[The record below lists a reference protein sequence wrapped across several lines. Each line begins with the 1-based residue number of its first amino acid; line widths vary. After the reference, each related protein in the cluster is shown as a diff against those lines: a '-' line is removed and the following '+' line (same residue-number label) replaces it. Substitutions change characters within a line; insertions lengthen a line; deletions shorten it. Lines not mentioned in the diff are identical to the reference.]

1 MPQLTMV
8 QALNLALDQSMASD
22 PDVLCMGQDI
32 AVNGGVFRVTKGLLE
47 KYGEKRVRDTQ
58 LAECGIVGTA
68 GFREPEHEAACLA
81 AIQHRGP
88 DGEGAFRRE
97 NLFLGMRRLAILDPE
112 RGRQPATSEDGRV
125 QVVYNGEIYNAPAL
139 AHELEKKGHRLAS
152 GADTEI
158 LPHLYEEEGIEGFRR
173 LEGMF
178 AFALW
183 DERERSLW
191 LVRDP
196 VGIKPLFWWEDGKGR
211 LAFAS
216 ELKALLCLDALP
228 RATDPDAA
236 HLLLNLRYVPGE
248 RTLLRGVR
256 KIAPGEAL
264 RWQDGR
270 IRRSN
275 LLALDDSPEGK
286 AAPDATERLREALE
300 VAVRR
305 QLRSDVPLGT
315 FLSGGFDSS
324 LITTLAARSD
334 ARASAA
340 FTLAFGEPTDET
352 DDARA
357 VADACGIPHRT
368 ETLVPDLDRQIP
380 EVLWHTESPSVNA
393 VQGYALARFASREVK
408 VALSGLGADE
418 LFKGYE
424 IHRRLEMLRMVRAGG
439 AGMLAPL
446 ARWAERAWRR
456 WGGPLAEVPQRAL
469 GAAAR
474 TADPLGVYLLLRN
487 AWEEIPALAGAIY
500 TGEAARAVTVHCR
513 EPFEPFFRA
522 ERDPLLAAAR
532 AEFRTKMV
540 DDFLVN
546 EDRNSMAHGLEA
558 RVPFLDQGFLRAALA
573 IPWAERFRGEPKRLL
588 REAARP
594 LLPPATLSKPKH
606 GFANEPFFH
615 LERGLSK
622 WWDTAL
628 ARDRIERDGRF
639 RWGFVDRIR
648 SHRPD
653 RRLRWHYFLLWLIA
667 GLLDWEEMFV
677 HPTPEAFRRSVLDR
691 AGKGA

>member
-1 MPQLTMV
+1 M
-8 QALNLALDQSMASD
+8 
-22 PDVLCMGQDI
+22 
-32 AVNGGVFRVTKGLLE
+32 
-47 KYGEKRVRDTQ
+47 
-58 LAECGIVGTA
+58 CGIVGTA
-68 GFREPEHEAACLA
+68 GFREPDHEAACLA
-81 AIQHRGP
+81 AIRHRGP
-88 DGEGAFRRE
+88 DGEGTFARE

-112 RGRQPATSEDGRV
+112 HGRQPATSEDGRI
-125 QVVYNGEIYNAPAL
+125 QVVYNGEVYNAPQIAR
-139 AHELEKKGHRLAS
+139 ELEKKGYRLAS

-183 DERERSLW
+183 DERERALW

-216 ELKALLCLDALP
+216 ELKALLCLDAVP

-248 RTLLRGVR
+248 RTILRGVR
-256 KIAPGEAL
+256 KLAPGAAL

-270 IRRSN
+270 VHRSN
-275 LLALDDSPEGK
+275 LQALDDATEGK
-286 AAPDATERLREALE
+286 EAPDSGERLREALK

-305 QLRSDVPLGT
+305 QMRSDVPLGT
-315 FLSGGFDSS
+315 FLSGGLDSS
-324 LITTLAARSD
+324 IVTTLAVRSD
-334 ARASAA
+334 APPRAA

-352 DDARA
+352 SDARA

-368 ETLVPDLDRQIP
+368 ETLVPDLDRLIP

-393 VQGYALARFASREVK
+393 VQGYALARFAASEVK

-424 IHRRLEMLRMVRAGG
+424 IHRRLEMLRLARAGG
-439 AGMLAPL
+439 GLALAPL
-446 ARWAERAWRR
+446 ARWIERAWRR
-456 WGGPLAEVPQRAL
+456 WGGPLSEVPQRAV
-469 GAAAR
+469 GMAGR
-474 TADPLGVYLLLRN
+474 TADPLGAYLLLRN
-487 AWEEIPALAGAIY
+487 AWEEVPALAGAIY
-500 TGEAARAVTVHCR
+500 SPEGARAVTIRCR
-513 EPFEPFFRA
+513 EPFEPFFRG

-532 AEFRTKMV
+532 TEFRTKMV

-558 RVPFLDQGFLRAALA
+558 RVPFLDTAFLSAALA
-573 IPWAERFRGEPKRLL
+573 IPWEARFAGEPKRLL

-594 LLPPATLSKPKH
+594 LLPPSVLAKPKK

-615 LERGLSK
+615 LDRGLSK
-622 WWDTAL
+622 WWDVSL
-628 ARDRIERDGRF
+628 SRERIERDGRF
-639 RWGFVDRIR
+639 RSGFVDRIR

-653 RRLRWHYFLLWLIA
+653 RRLRWHYFLLWLMA

-677 HPTPEAFRRSVLDR
+677 QPSPNEFRRRVLAR
-691 AGKGA
+691 AGSGP